1 MSSHDIMNPY
11 GGVHMGRIVEPFDP
25 NARPTIGSRIKGFY
39 LSKSC
44 GFTFTTR
51 LRPGNLCE
59 PPGADP
65 HAGWCGGR
73 GRKTPGYPIGS
84 TPRIACIYLRYLPLP
99 PISRHP
105 RLNDA
110 SPAEKIQKQIPNT
123 LGRKRLSSTMTCR
136 RTSRSAAKSYSFVSN
151 HLYMTKAST

>member
-1 MSSHDIMNPY
+1 MNLNAAAHLVHLQRVNSYELFKLSITDRKRGTPAFSRNA
-11 GGVHMGRIVEPFDP
+11 GGAKR
-25 NARPTIGSRIKGFY
+25 RQRR
-39 LSKSC
+39 
-44 GFTFTTR
+44 R
-51 LRPGNLCE
+51 LERMV
-59 PPGADP
+59 
-65 HAGWCGGR
+65 
-73 GRKTPGYPIGS
+73 GS